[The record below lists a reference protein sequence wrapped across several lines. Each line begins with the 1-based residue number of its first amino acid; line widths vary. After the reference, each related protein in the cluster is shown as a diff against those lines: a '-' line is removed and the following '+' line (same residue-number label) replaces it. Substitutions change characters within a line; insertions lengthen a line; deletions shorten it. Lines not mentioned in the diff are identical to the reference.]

1 MAKLKLAPKGGHATG
16 SWGVVPG
23 GNPTG
28 REGVFD
34 QLEVRRKLDRLRWVF
49 VRGGNSTGRNGVPI
63 TQHMAKPKFIEDQD
77 QLEKLAPVMKAP
89 IKRHVFVCNG
99 KSCSQVGSA
108 EVKAEF
114 VRILEEKGLRQGKE
128 SKGRNPMGE
137 IVLTDCGSVG
147 FCSIGVAVLVYPE
160 GVWYGQVQAEDVPE
174 IIEEHLEK
182 GRVVE
187 RLALIEL
194 DPS

>member
-1 MAKLKLAPKGGHATG
+1 MAKLK
-16 SWGVVPG
+16 
-23 GNPTG
+23 
-28 REGVFD
+28 
-34 QLEVRRKLDRLRWVF
+34 
-49 VRGGNSTGRNGVPI
+49 I
-63 TQHMAKPKFIEDQD
+63 IEDRE

-114 VRILEEKGLRQGKE
+114 ERILEAKCLRQGKE

-137 IVLTDCGSVG
+137 VVLTDCGSVG

-182 GRVVE
+182 GNIVG
-187 RLALIEL
+187 RLALIEMNQP
-194 DPS
+194 DS

>member
-1 MAKLKLAPKGGHATG
+1 
-16 SWGVVPG
+16 
-23 GNPTG
+23 
-28 REGVFD
+28 
-34 QLEVRRKLDRLRWVF
+34 
-49 VRGGNSTGRNGVPI
+49 
-63 TQHMAKPKFIEDQD
+63 MAKPKFINDRD

-89 IKRHVFVCNG
+89 IMRHVFVCNG

-114 VRILEEKGLRQGKE
+114 ERILEEKGLRQGKE

-160 GVWYGQVQAEDVPE
+160 GVWYGQVQADDVQE

-182 GRVVE
+182 GNVVE
-187 RLALIEL
+187 RLALIKIVEQ
-194 DPS
+194 PK